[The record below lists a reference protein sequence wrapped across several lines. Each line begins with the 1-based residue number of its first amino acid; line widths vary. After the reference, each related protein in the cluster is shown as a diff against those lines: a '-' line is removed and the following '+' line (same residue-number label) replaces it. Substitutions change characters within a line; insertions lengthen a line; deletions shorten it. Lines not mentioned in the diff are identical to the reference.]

1 MHHYRACMK
10 MKNNTNKKIP
20 RETKRYVMFILEEKN
35 VLGMYNLLTFRNK
48 IRRVS
53 SARGWCNY
61 ITST

>member
-1 MHHYRACMK
+1 MRHYRACMK
-10 MKNNTNKKIP
+10 MKNNANEKIP

-53 SARGWCNY
+53 SARG
-61 ITST
+61 